1 MSAAA
6 LLGLCDLRARND
18 RVREDL
24 DRRVLE
30 VLHSGRFIGGPVVD
44 EAEAAVAAL
53 LGRRLGVGVGSGT
66 DALTLA
72 LASLGVGAGDEVIVP
87 AVSFFATVE
96 SVLLCGARPV
106 IVDVRED
113 RPLLDPDAV
122 ARAMGPRV
130 KAVVPVH
137 LFGDRAALDRCSVPI
152 VEDGAQIVGATPP
165 PTDGLLTAV
174 SFYPTKVLGAA
185 GDGGLVA
192 TDDPQLALRVR
203 RLGSHGMPANHV
215 HERVAGHIGRNSRLD
230 AIQAAV
236 LLAHLPRLT
245 ERLARRREIA
255 ARLDLALAGLA
266 LPRDPGSPV
275 SVYVIQH
282 PERDALAQRLARRGV
297 GSSVYYPAPMGSQ
310 AALAGQ
316 ARVERAPNAER
327 FCALALALP
336 CHEDLSEPDLE
347 RLVETLK
354 QEI

>member
-1 MSAAA
+1 VSPRAP
-6 LLGLCDLRARND
+6 LTLCDLPARHERARQ
-18 RVREDL
+18 DL

-30 VLHSGRFIGGPVVD
+30 VLHSGRFIGGPVVE
-44 EAEAAVAAL
+44 EAERSVAEL

-72 LASLGVGAGDEVIVP
+72 LASLGVGPGDEVIVP

-122 ARAMGPRV
+122 RRAMGPQV

-137 LFGDRAALDRCSVPI
+137 LFGDRAALEGSPVP
-152 VEDGAQIVGATPP
+152 VVADGAQVVGADPP

-192 TDDPQLALRVR
+192 TDDPELGQRVR
-203 RLGSHGMPANHV
+203 RLGSHGMTANHV
-215 HERVAGHIGRNSRLD
+215 HERVAGQIGRNSRLD

-236 LLAHLPRLT
+236 LLAQLPGLG

-255 ARLDLALAGLA
+255 ARLDRALPGLA
-266 LPRDPGSPV
+266 LRRDPGSPV

-282 PERDALAQRLARRGV
+282 PRRDELARRLAQLGI
-297 GSSVYYPAPMGSQ
+297 GSSVYYPAPMGTQ
-310 AALAGQ
+310 AAAAGL
-316 ARVERAPNAER
+316 ARVEPAPNAER
-327 FCALALALP
+327 FCAQALALP
-336 CHEDLSEPDLE
+336 CHEDLSEPDLDWMIST
-347 RLVETLK
+347 VQ
-354 QEI
+354 QEV

>member
-1 MSAAA
+1 VSG
-6 LLGLCDLRARND
+6 LPPLGLCDLRARHE

-24 DRRVLE
+24 ERRVLE
-30 VLHSGRFIGGPVVD
+30 VLRSGRFIGGPVVD
-44 EAEAAVAAL
+44 EAEQAVAGL

-72 LASLGVGAGDEVIVP
+72 LASLGVGEGDEVIVP

-122 ARAMGPRV
+122 ARAMGPKV

-137 LFGDRAALDRCSVPI
+137 LFGDRAELAGCPVP
-152 VEDGAQIVGATPP
+152 VVADGAQVVGADPA

-192 TDDPQLALRVR
+192 TDDPELALRVR

-230 AIQAAV
+230 AVQAAV
-236 LLAHLPRLT
+236 LLAHLPRLA

-255 ARLDLALAGLA
+255 ARLDLALPGLA

-282 PERDALAQRLARRGV
+282 PDRDALAQRLARRGI
-297 GSSVYYPAPMGSQ
+297 GSSVYYPTPMGTQ
-310 AALAGQ
+310 AAVAGL
-316 ARVERAPNAER
+316 ARVEPAPHAER
-327 FCALALALP
+327 FCQRALALP
-336 CHEDLSEPDLE
+336 CHEDLAEPDLD
-347 RLVETLK
+347 RLVHALA
-354 QEI
+354 QEV